1 MAGASA
7 KLGTVLVGLAAWC
20 SGVAALDEVES
31 VHVAF
36 CAECKA
42 DMDWKS
48 AGLYHSFH
56 TSGMRGRITRLLACS
71 EEQLAK
77 YPKEAL
83 EMGPT
88 YVHRNYRTHPR
99 VPNDHSGSYN
109 KVSPPSAQPL
119 AAVQQSIAQ
128 LTPARRSARTSRHT
142 RSPRVGRLH
151 HALHARCSF

>member
-1 MAGASA
+1 MGAGIP
-7 KLGTVLVGLAAWC
+7 LQPAARRP
-20 SGVAALDEVES
+20 AALLLCAALLACTPSSSIAASRAAAVSAPSPLAEDES

-48 AGLYHSFH
+48 AGLYHSFA
-56 TSGMRGRITRLLACS
+56 TSGMHGRITRLLACS

-77 YPKEAL
+77 YPRASL

-99 VPNDHSGSYN
+99 VPKDNSGSYN
-109 KVSPPSAQPL
+109 KVG
-119 AAVQQSIAQ
+119 
-128 LTPARRSARTSRHT
+128 RT
-142 RSPRVGRLH
+142 GRQGR
-151 HALHARCSF
+151 AP